1 VSFRGNNMSAILYIL
16 RSSDGSYYVG
26 ATRDSLEKHHREHR
40 AGTFDGDAASRA
52 KRAEIEPSA

>member
-1 VSFRGNNMSAILYIL
+1 MGAILYIL